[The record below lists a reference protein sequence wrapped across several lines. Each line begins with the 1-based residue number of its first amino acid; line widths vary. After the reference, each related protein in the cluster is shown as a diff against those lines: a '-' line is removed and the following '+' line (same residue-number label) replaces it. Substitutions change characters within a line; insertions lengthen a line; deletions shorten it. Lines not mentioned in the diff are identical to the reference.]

1 MAPSVPDFAGPA
13 VPRLPVIRA
22 GLAAAATALVF
33 LLLCWIGGIV
43 GIGPANHMLVG
54 MFSGFATLSVSA
66 LLVGL
71 CWALIGGFVAGA
83 LFAAIFNSLAFLD
96 RR

>member
-1 MAPSVPDFAGPA
+1 MATSAQDFAGQK

-22 GLAAAATALVF
+22 GFAAAATAFAF
-33 LLLCWIGGIV
+33 LLLCWIGGAI
-43 GIGPANHMLVG
+43 GIGPASHMLIQ
-54 MFSGFATLSVSA
+54 MFSGFDAMSVSA

-71 CWALIGGFVAGA
+71 CWALVGGFVAGS
-83 LFAAIFNSLAFLD
+83 LFAVMFNSLAFLD

>member
-22 GLAAAATALVF
+22 GFAAAATALVF
-33 LLLCWIGGIV
+33 LLLCWVGGII
-43 GIGPANHMLVG
+43 GIGPASHMVVG
-54 MFSGFATLSVSA
+54 LFSGVATFSVSA

-71 CWALIGGFVAGA
+71 CWALIGGFAVGA
-83 LFAAIFNSLAFLD
+83 LFAVMFNSLAFLD